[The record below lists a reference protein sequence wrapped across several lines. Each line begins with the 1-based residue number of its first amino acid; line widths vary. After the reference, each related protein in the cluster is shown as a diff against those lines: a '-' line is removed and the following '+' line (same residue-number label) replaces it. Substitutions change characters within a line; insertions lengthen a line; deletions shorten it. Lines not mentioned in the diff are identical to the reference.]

1 MNRFNRVSILSLLV
15 FALTSLV
22 VEARI
27 FDNITQQM
35 RFIFFNL
42 SGTQAFSVWL
52 KFAFFVI
59 IFAVLY
65 NGGIKAMKA
74 EKGPMKN
81 AMAVIAFVVGLTSAI
96 FVPSKLLMYIFR
108 LYSAVLVVLF
118 AMLPVGVGFA
128 INQTLFKE
136 DSRMNRILR
145 AVVYFLITVFIFGV
159 IGAVDTMAGPEKALY
174 EQILEPLTY
183 GAIIAFVV
191 GIINLLMALGG
202 DKVVDAVKE
211 KITGKPA
218 APAAGGGGGTPPTP
232 PTPPGPTP
240 PARNEAE
247 ITRLQTEIETF
258 VRAVGNPSHPGPP
271 PVLAAGM
278 WTVLETARARYNAEI
293 VGAPDDPTRRANAP
307 GHMAMLDGIHGTIET
322 QRDRMGQILG
332 SAQYVHV
339 AEPYQQAFEEHII
352 SLLQAE
358 MQFTATYY
366 NTLRW
371 T

>member
-202 DKVVDAVKE
+202 DTLASKAWDKM
-211 KITGKPA
+211 TGKPA

-232 PTPPGPTP
+232 PGPTP

-247 ITRLQTEIETF
+247 IRDLTNRMTQFINHVNSPPNGAVPLSDGLSNQFIKIG
-258 VRAVGNPSHPGPP
+258 RASCRERV
-271 PVLAAGM
+271 
-278 WTVLETARARYNAEI
+278 
-293 VGAPDDPTRRANAP
+293 
-307 GHMAMLDGIHGTIET
+307 
-322 QRDRMGQILG
+322 
-332 SAQYVHV
+332 
-339 AEPYQQAFEEHII
+339 
-352 SLLQAE
+352 
-358 MQFTATYY
+358 
-366 NTLRW
+366 
-371 T
+371 

>member
-202 DKVVDAVKE
+202 DKVVDVVKE

-218 APAAGGGGGTPPTP
+218 APAAEGGGTPPVVP
-232 PTPPGPTP
+232 PTDLQELI
-240 PARNEAE
+240 REFQN
-247 ITRLQTEIETF
+247 RLQSYTNLVQEYKTMTDDLIEKINNLLSADTGYF
-258 VRAVGNPSHPGPP
+258 EP
-271 PVLAAGM
+271 
-278 WTVLETARARYNAEI
+278 
-293 VGAPDDPTRRANAP
+293 AP
-307 GHMAMLDGIHGTIET
+307 
-322 QRDRMGQILG
+322 
-332 SAQYVHV
+332 
-339 AEPYQQAFEEHII
+339 I
-352 SLLQAE
+352 S
-358 MQFTATYY
+358 FDWPRY
-366 NTLRW
+366 NTLITEINTIENQIITLIEKINSNPSWRGSPLEMIIRSLIERFEDLFAFRKRVKDNFYANIPRLLGG